1 MDNDVTEGDDATPDD
16 DLTPDD
22 ESSQVRFARYLD
34 MLISRYF
41 NSQAELAQALDVADS
56 TVSAWRRGTHLPNSQ
71 RQATDLARVLKYHIE
86 KQDGTF
92 HRENFM
98 QLWDAA
104 NKERRQRQGVKP
116 PTQLPERDS
125 SLEPDSPPP
134 LEDTTTRATGPGIG
148 DSQPNRRRTMVILV
162 LVMVA
167 VAASLLYV
175 AVNWGSSPQVGA
187 PTQPSATTTGPLSPT
202 AVLYRIDADSAK
214 GAHVHE
220 LPTGS
225 SVDQQFRA
233 TVPKIVR
240 LAAIIGS
247 DAFRD
252 KEKIGRVQFQ
262 LLDCTTAPVDHTVDA
277 LNNIDTVVT
286 LDPPVSVNPGQICT
300 LRVTNL
306 DEKTLGFLFNRNP
319 NPENKTVLHG
329 AVDPPGASTPHEHAL
344 SGHVLGQSS

>member
-1 MDNDVTEGDDATPDD
+1 MDDVTQGGDATPDD
-16 DLTPDD
+16 DATQDD
-22 ESSQVRFARYLD
+22 ESSQIRFARYLD
-34 MLISRYF
+34 ELISRYF
-41 NSQAELAQALDVADS
+41 NSRAALARGVGVTES
-56 TVSAWRRGTHLPNSQ
+56 TILAWRTGKNCPSSQ
-71 RQATDLARVLKYHIE
+71 RLATRLANVLEKHIKEQGGEFDRE
-86 KQDGTF
+86 K
-92 HRENFM
+92 FM
-98 QLWDAA
+98 QLWHAA
-104 NKERRQRQGVKP
+104 DKERSQRKGRKP
-116 PTQLPERDS
+116 HKQPSDIDS
-125 SLEPDSPPP
+125 PVEPDTPHPV
-134 LEDTTTRATGPGIG
+134 EDSTTRATEPGIG

-162 LVMVA
+162 LVIVV

-175 AVNWGSSPQVGA
+175 AVNWGTSPQAGA

-220 LPTGS
+220 LPQGS

-247 DAFRD
+247 DAFPD
-252 KEKIGRVQFQ
+252 EVVIGKVQFQ
-262 LLDCTTAPVDHTVDA
+262 LLDCTTVRVDYTVDA

-306 DEKTLGFLFNRNP
+306 EQRTLGFLFNRNP